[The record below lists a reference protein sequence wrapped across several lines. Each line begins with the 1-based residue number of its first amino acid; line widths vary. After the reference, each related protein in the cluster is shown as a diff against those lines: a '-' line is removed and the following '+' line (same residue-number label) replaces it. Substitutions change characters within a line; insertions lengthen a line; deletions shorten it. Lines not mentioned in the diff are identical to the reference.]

1 MNYSPKTEEKRAILV
16 KDFKDPVISENSL
29 SVESLRFVP
38 PPSGLYPPYFLRSN
52 ELLGVIQ
59 CSMCPKYVNTFAFL
73 RRRPPKNGQNVTWI
87 EKIWLCRVIAQ
98 TLRFVPPLVFELKS
112 AKGGYKPEGFHWC
125 IQKVPTISNVFSGED
140 NKSWSWRATRL
151 ARCWTVQ
158 PAASHACGSF
168 TENRYGLMLLDP
180 RKRREEYQYLKE
192 ENAKH
197 GTRNL
202 RMPNSAEG
210 NGKQRREIPIQ
221 LEYS

>member
-1 MNYSPKTEEKRAILV
+1 MFDVPKIRQHICIFAPQAAKKRSKRHLDWKNMIM
-16 KDFKDPVISENSL
+16 PRN
-29 SVESLRFVP
+29 
-38 PPSGLYPPYFLRSN
+38 
-52 ELLGVIQ
+52 
-59 CSMCPKYVNTFAFL
+59 CPNPQVCT
-73 RRRPPKNGQNVTWI
+73 
-87 EKIWLCRVIAQ
+87 
-98 TLRFVPPLVFELKS
+98 PLVFELKS